1 MHIFILRKISIK
13 EIKKEKEKGKPKVGN
28 KLSEYPNLN

>member
-13 EIKKEKEKGKPKVGN
+13 EIKKEKGKPKVGN

>member
-1 MHIFILRKISIK
+1 MHIFILY
-13 EIKKEKEKGKPKVGN
+13 EKEKEKGKPKVGN